1 MGQNAR
7 QTVAEIEET
16 REELAR
22 KVDDLVDRAKVE
34 ATEFGKKAAVVGL
47 ALTALVLVGYIAKK
61 RVRD

>member
-1 MGQNAR
+1 MGENAR

-22 KVDDLVDRAKVE
+22 KVDDLVDRAKIE
-34 ATEFGKKAAVVGL
+34 ASAFGKKLAVVGL
-47 ALTALVLVGYIAKK
+47 GLTALVLIGYIAKK